1 MNSKDRKLSIYMGE
15 PLRAALA
22 ITGDDNPETG
32 VKSRR
37 INNVC
42 ERYLDIV
49 HFAMPEF
56 TRGEWCAI
64 MDANNGIGISGEISW
79 ILGAA
84 LNVADSVDDGM
95 DEKWGVDCQRLAERM
110 RGLPRASRIAVGEAV
125 ERFWASSELPT
136 DEALAKAGVKIAG
149 DVISRC

>member
-1 MNSKDRKLSIYMGE
+1 MKSKDRKLSVYMGE

-42 ERYLDIV
+42 ERYLDLM

-56 TRGEWCAI
+56 SRGEWCAI
-64 MDANNGIGISGEISW
+64 MDANNGIGIGGEIMDM
-79 ILGAA
+79 LGTWQ
-84 LNVADSVDDGM
+84 NVADSADDGLE
-95 DEKWGVDCQRLAERM
+95 EKWGIDCQRLAARM
-110 RGLPRASRIAVGEAV
+110 RELPRASRIAIGEAV
-125 ERFWASSELPT
+125 ERFWAAHELPT
-136 DEALAKAGVKIAG
+136 DEALAKAAVKI
-149 DVISRC
+149 SEP